1 MAHTLIARGFDDQ
14 VHEKLGEMANQR
26 GASINSIVK
35 DAVDIWLK
43 EQQLEAPKK
52 HHLVIYSDEESVLR
66 TLKTMDRL
74 AEVGNLFKCFIGS
87 PGSASTQLLSKL
99 KWYDGAIKSYP
110 YPSSPE
116 AREKQQ
122 MQQAVQTKAID
133 HGRKDIKKYYNMV
146 IENIV
151 KKANNRKLCCMD
163 FMIND
168 VGKSSIKQALAM
180 ERVYNSNRL
189 AGLMYCVYKSDTLL
203 NSEIKDL
210 IELFEEHDQIFILK
224 EDEVYKLHLTKE
236 NVHKFFLN

>member
-26 GASINSIVK
+26 GVSINSIVK
-35 DAVDIWLK
+35 DAVDLWLK

-133 HGRKDIKKYYNMV
+133 HGRKDIKEYYNMV
-146 IENIV
+146 VENIV

-163 FMIND
+163 FVIND
-168 VGKSSIKQALAM
+168 VGKASIKQALAM
-180 ERVYNSNRL
+180 EKVYNSNRL
-189 AGLMYCVYKSDTLL
+189 AGLMYCVYRSDTLS

-210 IELFEEHDQIFILK
+210 IELIEEHDQIFILK

-236 NVHKFFLN
+236 NVHKFFL